1 MKTNIE
7 QFIFVTYQTGV
18 WVLEL
23 CFIYI
28 KWTPKII
35 IIYLYLGVR
44 WIVNK
49 LDVICEKVLYGGT
62 NSIVLDE
69 PFQHLCASI
78 YG

>member
-1 MKTNIE
+1 MLCFTILGTIRHLTIGYYHRQMKTNIE

-44 WIVNK
+44 
-49 LDVICEKVLYGGT
+49 
-62 NSIVLDE
+62 
-69 PFQHLCASI
+69 
-78 YG
+78 